1 MHFIS
6 LPVVVSLLLTSVA
19 AKDNSTKALSETD
32 QCKEISSLSK
42 FVALASNTTELDKIT
57 KNNATKIAE
66 IQAKASS
73 DSTKLQT
80 LTSNSTLMSDCQVV
94 FAQEAED
101 DECQETFVLQR
112 FVAFA
117 ANTTAVASATK
128 NNATKIAAIELKA
141 SDAASKLQVL
151 QSNSTLQAACPAV
164 MQKDECKAMDGL
176 EKFVKVA
183 NNQTKLEEIT
193 KGNETKVAEI
203 EAKGKVA
210 QMKLSAMQANATFM
224 AACAALNKT
233 EKGSL
238 TESSANATSTKTSG
252 AVAVGGGAGLWMPAQ
267 VAAVVALGVL
277 ML

>member
-1 MHFIS
+1 MHFASVPIV
-6 LPVVVSLLLTSVA
+6 LSLLLTSVA
-19 AKDNSTKALSETD
+19 AKGNSTKAVSEAD
-32 QCKEISSLSK
+32 QCKEITSLSK
-42 FVALASNTTELDKIT
+42 FVSLASNTTKLDEIT
-57 KNNATKIAE
+57 KNNATKVAE

-80 LTSNSTLMSDCQVV
+80 LTSNSTLMSNCQVV

-101 DECQETFVLQR
+101 DMCQETFVLQR

-141 SDAASKLQVL
+141 SDAANKLQVL

-183 NNQTKLEEIT
+183 SNQTKLEQIT
-193 KGNETKVAEI
+193 KGNETKVTEI
-203 EAKGKVA
+203 QAKGNVA
-210 QMKLSAMQANATFM
+210 QMKLSAMQGNATFM
-224 AACAALNKT
+224 AACAALNET
-233 EKGSL
+233 EKSSATGSA
-238 TESSANATSTKTSG
+238 ANATSTKKSG
-252 AVAVGGGAGLWMPAQ
+252 AVAVDGAGIWMPIQ
-267 VAAVVALGVL
+267 VAAVVALGMMIL
-277 ML
+277 